1 MNTILSINLITSNP
15 KVRGGRPCI
24 AGTGLRVTDVV
35 IASTIHLHTPDQ
47 IAASYEITLAQ
58 VYAAMAYYYEHKAEL
73 DEDIRQQLA
82 TARALKEKHL
92 TDGGRSI
99 LPG

>member
-1 MNTILSINLITSNP
+1 MDTVQAIELITTNP

-35 IASTIHLHTPDQ
+35 IAHNFHNQSPD
-47 IAASYEITLAQ
+47 EISVNYAVSLSS
-58 VYAAMAYYYEHKAEL
+58 VYAALAYYYEHKTDLDKDMRAQFAEA
-73 DEDIRQQLA
+73 RQ
-82 TARALKEKHL
+82 LKEQY
-92 TDGGRSI
+92 GGDSL